1 MRKNLPVTVIE
12 YPITD
17 ETLIVSRTDTKGR
30 LTYFN
35 EEFVAAAGFT
45 EAELMGQ
52 PHNIIRHPDMPPEA
66 FENLWDTLKA
76 GKPWV
81 GVVKNRRKN
90 GDFYWVLATA
100 SPIKENGQT
109 TGYISVRTKLPADQ
123 RAEAEKVYAALR
135 EKRAHGYR
143 IDAGIVRRRSV
154 FDHLSLFT
162 GTVKARL
169 ITLVAAQIGFMAAV
183 GFLSVLSMH
192 EFTLS
197 GMTVP
202 ILVLLGILLSGLLG
216 RTMMRAI
223 GGPLDHLNDTM
234 SNITQGKL
242 DSRIVMERD
251 DEIGEALRNLQTVQT
266 IVRFNNAEVKAV
278 ERRGH
283 IRRKEEMSKLADSFQ
298 GAVGQIVETVSSASS
313 ELEASANTLSST
325 AVRSQELS
333 TTVAAASEEASTNVQ
348 SAASAS
354 EELSSSVNEIS
365 RQVQESARISNEA
378 VDQARR
384 TNDRVGE
391 LSKAATRIGDVV
403 ELINTIA
410 GQTNLL
416 ALNATI
422 EAARAGEA
430 GRGFAVVA
438 SEVKALAEQTAKAT
452 GEIGQQITGI
462 QAATQESVNAIR
474 EISGTIEKLSEI
486 SSAIA
491 SAVEQQGA
499 ATQEISRNIQ
509 QAALGTQQVSSNIT
523 DVQRGAS
530 ETELASTQM
539 LSAAQSLSGDSSR
552 LKLEVDKF
560 LHSVRAA

>member
-81 GVVKNRRKN
+81 GAVKNRRKN

-109 TGYISVRTKLPADQ
+109 TGYTSVRTKLPADQ

-143 IDAGIVRRRSV
+143 IDAGIVRRRSL

-192 EFTLS
+192 EFTLC

-348 SAASAS
+348 SVASAS
-354 EELSSSVNEIS
+354 EDLLLPSTRSAVRS
-365 RQVQESARISNEA
+365 RN
-378 VDQARR
+378 RR
-384 TNDRVGE
+384 
-391 LSKAATRIGDVV
+391 AYPTRRS
-403 ELINTIA
+403 TR
-410 GQTNLL
+410 
-416 ALNATI
+416 
-422 EAARAGEA
+422 RAGP
-430 GRGFAVVA
+430 
-438 SEVKALAEQTAKAT
+438 T
-452 GEIGQQITGI
+452 IG
-462 QAATQESVNAIR
+462 
-474 EISGTIEKLSEI
+474 
-486 SSAIA
+486 SANCRRPLPA
-491 SAVEQQGA
+491 SA
-499 ATQEISRNIQ
+499 TS
-509 QAALGTQQVSSNIT
+509 
-523 DVQRGAS
+523 
-530 ETELASTQM
+530 
-539 LSAAQSLSGDSSR
+539 
-552 LKLEVDKF
+552 
-560 LHSVRAA
+560 